1 MKGLTKLIF
10 FIATNNFLK
19 KSLEEILTLKRYCTS
34 LLHLDLRGNPLDKV
48 RIHLKLYLRRFDI
61 L

>member
-19 KSLEEILTLKRYCTS
+19 KSLNDILTLKRYCTN
-34 LLHLDLRGNPLDKV
+34 LLHLDLRANPFDKV
-48 RIHLKLYLRRFDI
+48 RRLFFD